1 MFVVVFGLTLAA
13 PLMLIPLV
21 TVESLGLRRYGS
33 IAGITAL
40 ALTLGSGLGALA
52 SGRIFDVTSSYAAAF
67 EFFIVIDAIGPLA
80 SYACLPLAAEQVRL
94 TTRTAAS
101 ARSLR
106 SRA

>member
-1 MFVVVFGLTLAA
+1 
-13 PLMLIPLV
+13 MLIPLV

-33 IAGITAL
+33 IAAL
-40 ALTLGSGLGALA
+40 PRWRLPSVPDSA
-52 SGRIFDVTSSYAAAF
+52 GRIFDVTSSYAAAF

>member
-1 MFVVVFGLTLAA
+1 MTL
-13 PLMLIPLV
+13 
-21 TVESLGLRRYGS
+21 ESLGLRRYGS
-33 IAGITAL
+33 IAGLAAL
-40 ALTLGSGLGALA
+40 ALNFGAGLGVLA
-52 SGRIFDVTSSYAAAF
+52 AGRIFDVISSYAAAF
-67 EFFIVIDAIGPLA
+67 EFFIVIDAIGALA